1 MSASPELYTTLADFV
16 MTKKFLTD
24 TRGQTWVTPVMKSTA
39 NMNLGADQQQPKY
52 RALKQFIDAN
62 EPLTATPNPQL
73 RSEPESIDLP
83 HYSLQLAKAAE
94 FLYHEVDDATV
105 ISCLP
110 RTSKGIDNVDF
121 QTAMK
126 GHHTMIRY
134 FKSMITADMS
144 YFVLS
149 EQWKAIDF
157 QFVHHEGIRASA
169 EEEAI
174 RQDMRRITTYGIAI
188 LMADL
193 YRYTI
198 QQKASNVSPTPD
210 PTQDGGPQ
218 EASVVPDDSV
228 PDDSAGIAA
237 VRENYKCFTCWGP
250 TAKVIRTFGILPA
263 AAGFE
268 RRRNAKKPKIKSFN
282 GGSWTE
288 SD

>member
-1 MSASPELYTTLADFV
+1 MLYTEV
-16 MTKKFLTD
+16 MTKKVLAD
-24 TRGQTWVTPVMKSTA
+24 THGQTWVTPVMKSTA
-39 NMNLGADQQQPKY
+39 NMNLGAGQQQPEY

-62 EPLTATPNPQL
+62 EPLTATPKPQL

-110 RTSKGIDNVDF
+110 RTSKGYIGRSHEKIAYINAIESHVKKMSSNVIKRCQDLTKMVVLTRIDNVDF

-126 GHHTMIRY
+126 GHHSIIRY

-188 LMADL
+188 LMEDL

-210 PTQDGGPQ
+210 PTQDGGLQ
-218 EASVVPDDSV
+218 EASVVP
-228 PDDSAGIAA
+228 
-237 VRENYKCFTCWGP
+237 E
-250 TAKVIRTFGILPA
+250 
-263 AAGFE
+263 
-268 RRRNAKKPKIKSFN
+268 
-282 GGSWTE
+282 
-288 SD
+288 